1 MVCVRER
8 VDQQLTTA
16 ESLNKGPIALLP
28 GKREREGRRER
39 KEGQRERE
47 VRENSSHLACV
58 KIKPTA
64 M

>member
-1 MVCVRER
+1 MRER

-16 ESLNKGPIALLP
+16 ESLNKGTIAYYQERGRGRDE
-28 GKREREGRRER
+28 GKGRKGRE
-39 KEGQRERE
+39 RERE

>member
-1 MVCVRER
+1 MRER

-47 VRENSSHLACV
+47 REVRENSSHLACV

>member
-1 MVCVRER
+1 MRER

-16 ESLNKGPIALLP
+16 ESLNKGPIVYYQERGRGRDE
-28 GKREREGRRER
+28 GKGRKGRE
-39 KEGQRERE
+39 RERE